1 MGNPS
6 GLALSITEKF
16 CHLAKQTQRGPD
28 GSIAGDLVDFS
39 DYDLVVQMAT
49 WQKVDPD
56 CKWASVAGG
65 NIVID
70 RAAVVWINTGHHLDG
85 EN

>member
-1 MGNPS
+1 
-6 GLALSITEKF
+6 
-16 CHLAKQTQRGPD
+16 
-28 GSIAGDLVDFS
+28 
-39 DYDLVVQMAT
+39 MAT